1 MVPVRIFVAGGSGVL
16 ARSVV
21 PLLLAAGHDL
31 TLTSR
36 SAEKARLL
44 ERPGVSATVLDA
56 LDRDSTMATVARAEP
71 EAVLHLMT
79 DLGTG
84 NSASNARLRSTGTR
98 NLVDAAREAG
108 VDRIVAQSIS
118 WVYPSSSEPATET
131 DSLDLDAG
139 EPRRTTITAVRELEA
154 AVQERGAGIV
164 LRFGQLYG
172 PGTWY
177 AADGRFGDAARA
189 GLLPATETVTSF
201 LHVDDAASA
210 VVAALGWPAG
220 VLNVVDDE
228 PAPGTAWTPAFCAA
242 AGGPAPR
249 VEQTGGLGR
258 PVSNRRVRELG
269 FVPRWPTWRKGFA
282 SL

>member
-1 MVPVRIFVAGGSGVL
+1 MRILVAGGSGVL

-44 ERPGVSATVLDA
+44 EGPGVDAAVLDA
-56 LDRDSTMATVARAEP
+56 LDRDGTMATVASAEP
-71 EAVLHLMT
+71 DVVLHLMT

-98 NLVDAAREAG
+98 NLVDAARAAG

-118 WVYPSSSEPATET
+118 WVYPPGTEPATEA
-131 DSLDLDAG
+131 DPLDPDAA
-139 EPRRTTITAVRELEA
+139 EPRRTTVTAVRALED
-154 AVQERGAGIV
+154 AVQEVGAGVV

-177 AADGRFGDAARA
+177 SAEGRFGEAARA

-201 LHVDDAASA
+201 VHVDDAAAA
-210 VVAALGWPAG
+210 VVAALGWTAG
-220 VLNVVDDE
+220 VRNVVDDE
-228 PAPGTAWTPAFCAA
+228 PASGTAWVPAFSAA
-242 AGGPAPR
+242 VAGPTPR
-249 VEQTGGLGR
+249 VEQTGDLGR
-258 PVSNRRVRELG
+258 PVSNQLARESG
-269 FVPRWPTWRKGFA
+269 FTPRWSSWRTGFA
-282 SL
+282 RP